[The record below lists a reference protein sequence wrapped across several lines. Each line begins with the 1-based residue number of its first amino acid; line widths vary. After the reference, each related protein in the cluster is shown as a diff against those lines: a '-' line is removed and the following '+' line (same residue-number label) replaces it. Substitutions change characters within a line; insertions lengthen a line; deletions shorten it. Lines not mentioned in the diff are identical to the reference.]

1 MSMCE
6 CWHVCCGVHAE
17 FVVVVLSVQL
27 LESGSLTVC
36 GCICQALWPVGR
48 GFLFNLPSHR
58 KS

>member
-6 CWHVCCGVHAE
+6 CWHVCYGVHAE
-17 FVVVVLSVQL
+17 FVVVLSVQL

-48 GFLFNLPSHR
+48 GFLSQPPIS
-58 KS
+58 